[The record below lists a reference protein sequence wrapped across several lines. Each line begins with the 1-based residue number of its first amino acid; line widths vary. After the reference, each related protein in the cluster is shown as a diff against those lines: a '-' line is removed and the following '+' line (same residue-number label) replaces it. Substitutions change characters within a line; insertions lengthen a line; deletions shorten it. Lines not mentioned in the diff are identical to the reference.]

1 MDEIRSFMAE
11 RLPPFRLKGLRAIFL
26 LPDYDVNEDKVG
38 LLLPPCFPI
47 CLHCTRVKCLTSK

>member
-38 LLLPPCFPI
+38 LLLQ
-47 CLHCTRVKCLTSK
+47 RK